1 MINIA
6 DLLLE
11 NNTASERPNN
21 DNPIV
26 DYSDNH
32 EKIDN
37 DTKVED
43 NEPLEETYIA
53 SKKDMEYKLDSW
65 KKGSNNILLI
75 TGLSGSGKS
84 TRASQLSKE
93 YNAINFELD
102 LFEHNS
108 ILFSNNYNHDEANII
123 MKDIFKKMYG
133 GKKNFDK
140 YSDEDYRKEFVKFFK
155 NLLSYCKSHRDQ
167 LFIIEGLQIFKHV
180 AYYDIS
186 ILENIPIII
195 IGTSL
200 TKSLVRRYKRD
211 HNTSDGS
218 FKHPIQLMKKYI
230 EWEKSLNNL
239 RNSDYLKEFVEDNE
253 PLEESKVY
261 YRITYDGEGIYNAF
275 KNNVS
280 KDIWQDFKNNKNNCG
295 WLPVPP
301 NYGDNDRSY
310 FTKYGY
316 DKFMKTAYKDIIKYL
331 DKEKISID
339 KYTDIRNIRYSDK
352 YQIVTE
358 SVEENEPL
366 DEAVETRLTKPFIGK
381 EITLYT
387 GSPKKLNIIDPVNSR
402 INNPDKYTK
411 GINLGT
417 RFSAPRYSSYWCDN
431 DMHPKFFAF
440 HRELLQKVGDAYNIT
455 WLEVYNEHIRGAYNK
470 EKFYMK
476 KSEKSDILPILKS
489 IKIYIHKV
497 TVPTKIVGRGHHKIH
512 DEYTLD
518 IAVKP
523 DDIYEVDWND
533 EYIQSCY
540 EFIDDNKFEKLED
553 VARLKHSSRP
563 KRGWNPLYDLVYHND
578 EELKSI
584 KKLVK
589 SKINEPSNLHEN
601 FAASDYFGYYVSDKG
616 NLNGNDIDEDLTYK
630 NEFQAIRFYLNSGKD
645 EGDCY
650 LYATKKE
657 EPNTLILLGKININ
671 DKGEEVGYKFLE
683 ESSNNS
689 ELSDTPKINS
699 KYLENKDDIYNIK
712 NWTPDKYNI
721 LFITGMSGS
730 GKTTLGEDL
739 AKINKCQRVELD
751 CIVYYFL
758 NRVREKGKQQN
769 PVNQLKKDCPD
780 AAKFFTT
787 ERDAKYHL
795 ESWGDHVP
803 VTKEFLDWFIPTHE
817 GDGNLY
823 IINGAQIPDAL
834 DYDFF
839 GERPIIIKDPNLVK
853 NVTRRTM
860 RESKFSNYDS
870 FSGWIRGFGRHIKL
884 YTDKGY
890 RNSVKRLKKFSNNIN
905 NIYESVDGSELYPV
919 YIVTSYTDTKFG
931 KIIRKAS
938 DCYYTHAAI
947 SFESN
952 LHEMYSFGNSGTLS
966 NSKLGGMTC
975 ESLNDYIKTSKNAVI
990 LVSVVFVKEKDYK
1003 KLLAFFD
1010 EYLNNSRNTRY
1021 NYSNLFNV
1029 LKNKPIP
1036 NMPSL
1041 SYICSQ
1047 FVDSLFKFIS
1057 IDMTNKPSN
1066 LVTPEDIAN
1075 LHNVKPTVYKL
1086 FEGKAVDYN
1095 VSRIERILDKMYS
1108 KAKPI
1113 KEVTLLEAKE
1123 FPIQFNDEGDLLI
1136 SKKEKIDFLAEYN
1149 KSKKLRQSYVKY
1161 KNLEGLKYE
1170 CCKMWYINTILMKLL
1185 DDKNLSHSDR
1195 EDYNNYRSKILT
1207 EFSQYLKEI
1216 QKIDKSFNF
1225 GSFYETTP
1233 FSNTKIKINGSTIKY
1248 TTKLMKFIFK

>member
-43 NEPLEETYIA
+43 NEPLEESGFIVSDDIYCFNFN
-53 SKKDMEYKLDSW
+53 KLDSG
-65 KKGSNNILLI
+65 KTNILLV

-84 TRASQLSKE
+84 TYASLLSKIYE
-93 YNAINFELD
+93 ERFKKKYIHFELD
-102 LFEHNS
+102 CLDFY
-108 ILFSNNYNHDEANII
+108 L
-123 MKDIFKKMYG
+123 G
-133 GKKNFDK
+133 GKIPIENIKKSEPGLYDFINKKKLEPEKRKYNNTETVKLYKEYIKYLISWCKKHKENCYIIEGIQIYETFEMGDTHIISQPLIILGTSALKSAVQGAIRNSDK
-140 YSDEDYRKEFVKFFK
+140 KPISFFK
-155 NLLSYCKSHRDQ
+155 NFKDL
-167 LFIIEGLQIFKHV
+167 IIWGFK
-180 AYYDIS
+180 D
-186 ILENIPIII
+186 
-195 IGTSL
+195 
-200 TKSLVRRYKRD
+200 
-211 HNTSDGS
+211 
-218 FKHPIQLMKKYI
+218 
-230 EWEKSLNNL
+230 EK
-239 RNSDYLKEFVEDNE
+239 
-253 PLEESKVY
+253 
-261 YRITYDGEGIYNAF
+261 
-275 KNNVS
+275 
-280 KDIWQDFKNNKNNCG
+280 
-295 WLPVPP
+295 
-301 NYGDNDRSY
+301 
-310 FTKYGY
+310 
-316 DKFMKTAYKDIIKYL
+316 M
-331 DKEKISID
+331 
-339 KYTDIRNIRYSDK
+339 
-352 YQIVTE
+352 
-358 SVEENEPL
+358 
-366 DEAVETRLTKPFIGK
+366 
-381 EITLYT
+381 
-387 GSPKKLNIIDPVNSR
+387 
-402 INNPDKYTK
+402 
-411 GINLGT
+411 
-417 RFSAPRYSSYWCDN
+417 
-431 DMHPKFFAF
+431 
-440 HRELLQKVGDAYNIT
+440 
-455 WLEVYNEHIRGAYNK
+455 
-470 EKFYMK
+470 
-476 KSEKSDILPILKS
+476 
-489 IKIYIHKV
+489 
-497 TVPTKIVGRGHHKIH
+497 
-512 DEYTLD
+512 
-518 IAVKP
+518 
-523 DDIYEVDWND
+523 
-533 EYIQSCY
+533 
-540 EFIDDNKFEKLED
+540 
-553 VARLKHSSRP
+553 
-563 KRGWNPLYDLVYHND
+563 
-578 EELKSI
+578 I
-584 KKLVK
+584 KKLRNTMYNPEEKNVETMDIISKKNDKNRHFEKVK
-589 SKINEPSNLHEN
+589 IKEN
-601 FAASDYFGYYVSDKG
+601 TYTRAKDYFGYYVSDKG
-616 NLNGNDIDEDLTYK
+616 NLNGNGIDEDLTYK

-683 ESSNNS
+683 ESSQKSTLDSKFKKKLSNNF
-689 ELSDTPKINS
+689 EFIDMHNPKAK
-699 KYLENKDDIYNIK
+699 KYLESDKYYSKYFKGIMNEVNGEIVINIDDDKLAGYIYIGGGNKSKNKNYGFIQTLEVIKRYRGYGLSHTLLDDAIKKYNAVDLTCYKDNEIALNLYKKHGFVIIGHGNEKNNSDYYMKLKTKLSKDDK
-712 NWTPDKYNI
+712 I
-721 LFITGMSGS
+721 L
-730 GKTTLGEDL
+730 K
-739 AKINKCQRVELD
+739 
-751 CIVYYFL
+751 
-758 NRVREKGKQQN
+758 
-769 PVNQLKKDCPD
+769 
-780 AAKFFTT
+780 
-787 ERDAKYHL
+787 
-795 ESWGDHVP
+795 ES
-803 VTKEFLDWFIPTHE
+803 
-817 GDGNLY
+817 
-823 IINGAQIPDAL
+823 
-834 DYDFF
+834 
-839 GERPIIIKDPNLVK
+839 
-853 NVTRRTM
+853 
-860 RESKFSNYDS
+860 
-870 FSGWIRGFGRHIKL
+870 
-884 YTDKGY
+884 
-890 RNSVKRLKKFSNNIN
+890 SNN
-905 NIYESVDGSELYPV
+905 SELYPV

-947 SFESN
+947 SFESD

-1021 NYSNLFNV
+1021 SYSNLFNV
-1029 LKNKPIP
+1029 LKNKPIS
-1036 NMPSL
+1036 NTPSL

-1086 FEGKAVDYN
+1086 FEGKAIDYN
-1095 VSRIERILDKMYS
+1095 VNRIEKILDKMYS

-1225 GSFYETTP
+1225 GSYYETTP

>member
-6 DLLLE
+6 DLLME

-43 NEPLEETYIA
+43 NESLEESYIT
-53 SKKDMEYKLDSW
+53 SKKDIEYKLDSW
-65 KKGSNNILLI
+65 KKGSDNILLI

-155 NLLSYCKSHRDQ
+155 NLLSYCKSHKDQ

-186 ILENIPIII
+186 IIENTPIII

-200 TKSLVRRYKRD
+200 TKSLIRRYKRD

-239 RNSDYLKEFVEDNE
+239 RNSDYLKE
-253 PLEESKVY
+253 
-261 YRITYDGEGIYNAF
+261 
-275 KNNVS
+275 
-280 KDIWQDFKNNKNNCG
+280 
-295 WLPVPP
+295 
-301 NYGDNDRSY
+301 
-310 FTKYGY
+310 
-316 DKFMKTAYKDIIKYL
+316 
-331 DKEKISID
+331 
-339 KYTDIRNIRYSDK
+339 
-352 YQIVTE
+352 
-358 SVEENEPL
+358 
-366 DEAVETRLTKPFIGK
+366 
-381 EITLYT
+381 
-387 GSPKKLNIIDPVNSR
+387 
-402 INNPDKYTK
+402 
-411 GINLGT
+411 
-417 RFSAPRYSSYWCDN
+417 
-431 DMHPKFFAF
+431 
-440 HRELLQKVGDAYNIT
+440 
-455 WLEVYNEHIRGAYNK
+455 
-470 EKFYMK
+470 
-476 KSEKSDILPILKS
+476 
-489 IKIYIHKV
+489 
-497 TVPTKIVGRGHHKIH
+497 
-512 DEYTLD
+512 
-518 IAVKP
+518 
-523 DDIYEVDWND
+523 
-533 EYIQSCY
+533 
-540 EFIDDNKFEKLED
+540 
-553 VARLKHSSRP
+553 
-563 KRGWNPLYDLVYHND
+563 
-578 EELKSI
+578 
-584 KKLVK
+584 
-589 SKINEPSNLHEN
+589 
-601 FAASDYFGYYVSDKG
+601 
-616 NLNGNDIDEDLTYK
+616 
-630 NEFQAIRFYLNSGKD
+630 
-645 EGDCY
+645 
-650 LYATKKE
+650 
-657 EPNTLILLGKININ
+657 
-671 DKGEEVGYKFLE
+671 
-683 ESSNNS
+683 SSNN
-689 ELSDTPKINS
+689 
-699 KYLENKDDIYNIK
+699 
-712 NWTPDKYNI
+712 
-721 LFITGMSGS
+721 
-730 GKTTLGEDL
+730 
-739 AKINKCQRVELD
+739 
-751 CIVYYFL
+751 
-758 NRVREKGKQQN
+758 
-769 PVNQLKKDCPD
+769 
-780 AAKFFTT
+780 
-787 ERDAKYHL
+787 
-795 ESWGDHVP
+795 
-803 VTKEFLDWFIPTHE
+803 
-817 GDGNLY
+817 
-823 IINGAQIPDAL
+823 
-834 DYDFF
+834 
-839 GERPIIIKDPNLVK
+839 
-853 NVTRRTM
+853 
-860 RESKFSNYDS
+860 
-870 FSGWIRGFGRHIKL
+870 
-884 YTDKGY
+884 
-890 RNSVKRLKKFSNNIN
+890 
-905 NIYESVDGSELYPV
+905 SELYPV

-947 SFESN
+947 SFESD

-1029 LKNKPIP
+1029 LKNKPIS
-1036 NMPSL
+1036 NTPSL

-1086 FEGKAVDYN
+1086 FEGRAIDYN
-1095 VSRIERILDKMYS
+1095 INRIEKILDKMYS

>member
-43 NEPLEETYIA
+43 NEPLEESKNNISFSRDFKYVKNIVDSLSEKDLYKICNGDFKKSPYVKYREVVLLNNDPVSFIEVYTLPSMNKRDGVIVIATKDKYRSCGYANILINRMKSKIKNIDKLIWKTDMNNINSRNLAKKNGFFNNKEDAYKDKKIEYAFQVNESVEKDESLDETYIA
-53 SKKDMEYKLDSW
+53 SKKDIEYKLDSW

-155 NLLSYCKSHRDQ
+155 NLLSYCKSHKDQ

-186 ILENIPIII
+186 IIENTPIII
-195 IGTSL
+195 IGVSL
-200 TKSLVRRYKRD
+200 TKSLIRRYKRD

-239 RNSDYLKEFVEDNE
+239 RNSDYLKE
-253 PLEESKVY
+253 SS
-261 YRITYDGEGIYNAF
+261 
-275 KNNVS
+275 NN
-280 KDIWQDFKNNKNNCG
+280 
-295 WLPVPP
+295 
-301 NYGDNDRSY
+301 
-310 FTKYGY
+310 
-316 DKFMKTAYKDIIKYL
+316 
-331 DKEKISID
+331 
-339 KYTDIRNIRYSDK
+339 
-352 YQIVTE
+352 
-358 SVEENEPL
+358 
-366 DEAVETRLTKPFIGK
+366 
-381 EITLYT
+381 
-387 GSPKKLNIIDPVNSR
+387 
-402 INNPDKYTK
+402 
-411 GINLGT
+411 
-417 RFSAPRYSSYWCDN
+417 
-431 DMHPKFFAF
+431 
-440 HRELLQKVGDAYNIT
+440 
-455 WLEVYNEHIRGAYNK
+455 
-470 EKFYMK
+470 
-476 KSEKSDILPILKS
+476 
-489 IKIYIHKV
+489 
-497 TVPTKIVGRGHHKIH
+497 
-512 DEYTLD
+512 
-518 IAVKP
+518 
-523 DDIYEVDWND
+523 
-533 EYIQSCY
+533 
-540 EFIDDNKFEKLED
+540 
-553 VARLKHSSRP
+553 
-563 KRGWNPLYDLVYHND
+563 
-578 EELKSI
+578 
-584 KKLVK
+584 
-589 SKINEPSNLHEN
+589 
-601 FAASDYFGYYVSDKG
+601 SDYFGYYVSDEG
-616 NLNGNDIDEDLTYK
+616 NLNENVISESTLYRYTYDGIGVYEALRK
-630 NEFQAIRFYLNSGKD
+630 KMDKLEWESFLNSRSAKWLPKPPKYENNYYSYFTK
-645 EGDCY
+645 EGMQMFKKYTLPVCKKY
-650 LYATKKE
+650 LG
-657 EPNTLILLGKININ
+657 NKINMVITDSDEKPIYK
-671 DKGEEVGYKFLE
+671 DKYQVILSTDYYMEATAVKSDGSMELVSDEKNTNNIH
-683 ESSNNS
+683 ESVNGT
-689 ELSDTPKINS
+689 ELSDLPKINS

-751 CIVYYFL
+751 YIVYYFL
-758 NRVREKGKQQN
+758 NRAREKGKQQN
-769 PVNQLKKDCPD
+769 TVNKLKKDCPD

-795 ESWGDHVP
+795 ESWGDHTP
-803 VTKEFLDWFIPTHE
+803 VTKEFLDWFIHTHE

-823 IINGAQIPDAL
+823 IINGAQIPDVL
-834 DYDFF
+834 DHDFF
-839 GERPIIIKDPNLVK
+839 KERPIIIKDPNLVK

-884 YTDKGY
+884 YTSKGY
-890 RNSVKRLKKFSNNIN
+890 RDSLKRLKKFSNNID
-905 NIYESVDGSELYPV
+905 NIHESVDGTELYPV

-947 SFESN
+947 SFESD

-975 ESLNDYIKTSKNAVI
+975 ESLNDYINTSKNAVI

-1021 NYSNLFNV
+1021 SYSNLFNV
-1029 LKNKPIP
+1029 LKNKPIS
-1036 NMPSL
+1036 NTPSL

-1057 IDMTNKPSN
+1057 IDMTDKPSN

-1086 FEGKAVDYN
+1086 FEGKAIDYN
-1095 VSRIERILDKMYS
+1095 VNRIEKILDKMYN

>member
-43 NEPLEETYIA
+43 NESLEESYIT
-53 SKKDMEYKLDSW
+53 SKKDIEYKLDSW
-65 KKGSNNILLI
+65 KKGSDNILLI

-155 NLLSYCKSHRDQ
+155 NLLSYCKSHKDQ

-186 ILENIPIII
+186 IIENTPIII

-200 TKSLVRRYKRD
+200 TKSLIRRYKRD

-239 RNSDYLKEFVEDNE
+239 RNSDYLKE
-253 PLEESKVY
+253 
-261 YRITYDGEGIYNAF
+261 
-275 KNNVS
+275 
-280 KDIWQDFKNNKNNCG
+280 
-295 WLPVPP
+295 
-301 NYGDNDRSY
+301 
-310 FTKYGY
+310 
-316 DKFMKTAYKDIIKYL
+316 
-331 DKEKISID
+331 
-339 KYTDIRNIRYSDK
+339 
-352 YQIVTE
+352 
-358 SVEENEPL
+358 
-366 DEAVETRLTKPFIGK
+366 
-381 EITLYT
+381 
-387 GSPKKLNIIDPVNSR
+387 
-402 INNPDKYTK
+402 
-411 GINLGT
+411 
-417 RFSAPRYSSYWCDN
+417 
-431 DMHPKFFAF
+431 
-440 HRELLQKVGDAYNIT
+440 
-455 WLEVYNEHIRGAYNK
+455 
-470 EKFYMK
+470 
-476 KSEKSDILPILKS
+476 
-489 IKIYIHKV
+489 
-497 TVPTKIVGRGHHKIH
+497 
-512 DEYTLD
+512 
-518 IAVKP
+518 
-523 DDIYEVDWND
+523 
-533 EYIQSCY
+533 
-540 EFIDDNKFEKLED
+540 
-553 VARLKHSSRP
+553 
-563 KRGWNPLYDLVYHND
+563 
-578 EELKSI
+578 
-584 KKLVK
+584 
-589 SKINEPSNLHEN
+589 
-601 FAASDYFGYYVSDKG
+601 
-616 NLNGNDIDEDLTYK
+616 
-630 NEFQAIRFYLNSGKD
+630 
-645 EGDCY
+645 
-650 LYATKKE
+650 
-657 EPNTLILLGKININ
+657 
-671 DKGEEVGYKFLE
+671 
-683 ESSNNS
+683 SSNNS
-689 ELSDTPKINS
+689 ELSDLPKINS

-712 NWTPDKYNI
+712 NWAPDKYNI

-751 CIVYYFL
+751 YIVYYFL
-758 NRVREKGKQQN
+758 NRAREKGKQQN
-769 PVNQLKKDCPD
+769 TVNKLKKDCPD
-780 AAKFFTT
+780 AAKFFTA

-795 ESWGDHVP
+795 EGWGDHAP
-803 VTKEFLDWFIPTHE
+803 VTKEFLDWFIQTHE

-823 IINGAQIPDAL
+823 IINGAQIPDVL

-839 GERPIIIKDPNLVK
+839 EERPIIIKDPNLVK

-890 RNSVKRLKKFSNNIN
+890 RDSVKRLKKFSNNIN
-905 NIYESVDGSELYPV
+905 NIRESVNGTELYPV

-947 SFESN
+947 SFESD
-952 LHEMYSFGNSGTLS
+952 LHEMYSFGDSGTLS

-1021 NYSNLFNV
+1021 SYSNLFNV
-1029 LKNKPIP
+1029 LKNKPIS
-1036 NMPSL
+1036 NTPSL

-1057 IDMTNKPSN
+1057 IDMTDKPSN

-1086 FEGKAVDYN
+1086 FEGKAIDYN
-1095 VSRIERILDKMYS
+1095 INRIEKILDKMYS

-1185 DDKNLSHSDR
+1185 DNKNLSHSDR

>member
-43 NEPLEETYIA
+43 NESLEESYIT
-53 SKKDMEYKLDSW
+53 SKKDIEYKLDSW
-65 KKGSNNILLI
+65 KKGSDNILLI

-155 NLLSYCKSHRDQ
+155 NLLSYCKSHKDQ

-186 ILENIPIII
+186 IIENTPIII

-200 TKSLVRRYKRD
+200 TKSLIRRYKRD

-239 RNSDYLKEFVEDNE
+239 RNSDYLKE
-253 PLEESKVY
+253 
-261 YRITYDGEGIYNAF
+261 
-275 KNNVS
+275 
-280 KDIWQDFKNNKNNCG
+280 
-295 WLPVPP
+295 
-301 NYGDNDRSY
+301 
-310 FTKYGY
+310 
-316 DKFMKTAYKDIIKYL
+316 
-331 DKEKISID
+331 
-339 KYTDIRNIRYSDK
+339 
-352 YQIVTE
+352 
-358 SVEENEPL
+358 
-366 DEAVETRLTKPFIGK
+366 
-381 EITLYT
+381 
-387 GSPKKLNIIDPVNSR
+387 
-402 INNPDKYTK
+402 
-411 GINLGT
+411 
-417 RFSAPRYSSYWCDN
+417 
-431 DMHPKFFAF
+431 
-440 HRELLQKVGDAYNIT
+440 
-455 WLEVYNEHIRGAYNK
+455 
-470 EKFYMK
+470 
-476 KSEKSDILPILKS
+476 
-489 IKIYIHKV
+489 
-497 TVPTKIVGRGHHKIH
+497 
-512 DEYTLD
+512 
-518 IAVKP
+518 
-523 DDIYEVDWND
+523 
-533 EYIQSCY
+533 
-540 EFIDDNKFEKLED
+540 
-553 VARLKHSSRP
+553 
-563 KRGWNPLYDLVYHND
+563 
-578 EELKSI
+578 
-584 KKLVK
+584 
-589 SKINEPSNLHEN
+589 
-601 FAASDYFGYYVSDKG
+601 
-616 NLNGNDIDEDLTYK
+616 
-630 NEFQAIRFYLNSGKD
+630 
-645 EGDCY
+645 
-650 LYATKKE
+650 
-657 EPNTLILLGKININ
+657 
-671 DKGEEVGYKFLE
+671 
-683 ESSNNS
+683 SSNNS
-689 ELSDTPKINS
+689 ELSDLPKINS
-699 KYLENKDDIYNIK
+699 KYFENKDDIYNIK
-712 NWTPDKYNI
+712 NWAPDKYNI

-751 CIVYYFL
+751 YIVYYFL
-758 NRVREKGKQQN
+758 NRAREKGKQQN
-769 PVNQLKKDCPD
+769 TVNKLKKDCPD
-780 AAKFFTT
+780 AAKFFTA

-795 ESWGDHVP
+795 EGWGDHAP
-803 VTKEFLDWFIPTHE
+803 VTKEFLDWFIQTHE

-823 IINGAQIPDAL
+823 IINGAQIPDVL

-839 GERPIIIKDPNLVK
+839 EERPIIIKDPNLVK

-890 RNSVKRLKKFSNNIN
+890 RDSVKRLKKFSNNIN
-905 NIYESVDGSELYPV
+905 NIRESVNGTELYPV

-947 SFESN
+947 SFESD

-1021 NYSNLFNV
+1021 SYSNLFNV
-1029 LKNKPIP
+1029 LKNKPIS
-1036 NMPSL
+1036 NTPSL

-1057 IDMTNKPSN
+1057 IDMTDKPSN

-1086 FEGKAVDYN
+1086 FEGKAIDYN
-1095 VSRIERILDKMYS
+1095 INRIEKILDKMYS

-1185 DDKNLSHSDR
+1185 DNKNLSHSDR

>member
-43 NEPLEETYIA
+43 NESLEESYIT
-53 SKKDMEYKLDSW
+53 SKKDIEYKLDSW
-65 KKGSNNILLI
+65 KKGSDNILLI

-155 NLLSYCKSHRDQ
+155 NLLSYCKSHKDQ

-186 ILENIPIII
+186 IIKNIPIII

-200 TKSLVRRYKRD
+200 TKSLIRRYKRD

-239 RNSDYLKEFVEDNE
+239 RNSDYLKE
-253 PLEESKVY
+253 SS
-261 YRITYDGEGIYNAF
+261 
-275 KNNVS
+275 NN
-280 KDIWQDFKNNKNNCG
+280 
-295 WLPVPP
+295 
-301 NYGDNDRSY
+301 
-310 FTKYGY
+310 
-316 DKFMKTAYKDIIKYL
+316 
-331 DKEKISID
+331 
-339 KYTDIRNIRYSDK
+339 
-352 YQIVTE
+352 
-358 SVEENEPL
+358 
-366 DEAVETRLTKPFIGK
+366 
-381 EITLYT
+381 
-387 GSPKKLNIIDPVNSR
+387 
-402 INNPDKYTK
+402 
-411 GINLGT
+411 
-417 RFSAPRYSSYWCDN
+417 
-431 DMHPKFFAF
+431 
-440 HRELLQKVGDAYNIT
+440 
-455 WLEVYNEHIRGAYNK
+455 
-470 EKFYMK
+470 
-476 KSEKSDILPILKS
+476 
-489 IKIYIHKV
+489 
-497 TVPTKIVGRGHHKIH
+497 
-512 DEYTLD
+512 
-518 IAVKP
+518 
-523 DDIYEVDWND
+523 
-533 EYIQSCY
+533 
-540 EFIDDNKFEKLED
+540 
-553 VARLKHSSRP
+553 
-563 KRGWNPLYDLVYHND
+563 
-578 EELKSI
+578 
-584 KKLVK
+584 
-589 SKINEPSNLHEN
+589 
-601 FAASDYFGYYVSDKG
+601 SDYFGYYVSDKG

-657 EPNTLILLGKININ
+657 EPNALILLGKININ

-683 ESSNNS
+683 ESSQKSTLDSKFKKKLSNNF
-689 ELSDTPKINS
+689 EFIDMHNPKAK
-699 KYLENKDDIYNIK
+699 KYLESDKFYSKYFKGIMNEVNGEIVINIDDDKLAGYIYIGGGNKSKNKNYGFIQTLEVIKKYRGYGLSHTLLDDAIKKYNAVDLTCYKDNEIALNLYKKHGFVIIGHGNEKNNSDYYMKLKTKLSKDDK
-712 NWTPDKYNI
+712 I
-721 LFITGMSGS
+721 L
-730 GKTTLGEDL
+730 K
-739 AKINKCQRVELD
+739 
-751 CIVYYFL
+751 
-758 NRVREKGKQQN
+758 
-769 PVNQLKKDCPD
+769 
-780 AAKFFTT
+780 
-787 ERDAKYHL
+787 
-795 ESWGDHVP
+795 ES
-803 VTKEFLDWFIPTHE
+803 
-817 GDGNLY
+817 
-823 IINGAQIPDAL
+823 
-834 DYDFF
+834 
-839 GERPIIIKDPNLVK
+839 
-853 NVTRRTM
+853 
-860 RESKFSNYDS
+860 
-870 FSGWIRGFGRHIKL
+870 
-884 YTDKGY
+884 
-890 RNSVKRLKKFSNNIN
+890 SNN
-905 NIYESVDGSELYPV
+905 SELYPV

-947 SFESN
+947 SFESD
-952 LHEMYSFGNSGTLS
+952 LHEMYSFGNTGTLS

-1021 NYSNLFNV
+1021 SYSNLFNV
-1029 LKNKPIP
+1029 LKNKPIS
-1036 NMPSL
+1036 NTPSL

-1086 FEGKAVDYN
+1086 FEGKAIDYN
-1095 VSRIERILDKMYS
+1095 VNRIEKILDKMYS

-1185 DDKNLSHSDR
+1185 DDKNLSYSDR
-1195 EDYNNYRSKILT
+1195 ENYNNYRSKILT

>member
-26 DYSDNH
+26 NYSDNH

-43 NEPLEETYIA
+43 NEPLDESGFIVSDDIYCFNFNKLDSGKTNILLVTGLSGSGKSTYASLLSKIYEKRFKKKYIHFELDCLDFYLSGKIPIENIKKSEPGLYDFINKKKLAPEKRKYNNTETVKLYKEYIKYLISWCKKHKENCYIIEGLQIYETFEMGDTHIISQPLIILGTSALKSAIQGAIRNSDKKPISFFKNFKDLIIWGFKDEKMIKKLRNTMYNPEEKNVETMDIISKKNGENRHFEKVKIKENTYTRVKDYFGYYVSDKGNLNGNSIDEDLTYKNEFQA
-53 SKKDMEYKLDSW
+53 IRFYLNSGKDEGDCYLYATKKEEPNTLILLGKININDKGEEVGYKFLEESSNNDTKVEDNESLEESYITSKKDIEYKLDSW
-65 KKGSNNILLI
+65 KKGSDNILLI

-155 NLLSYCKSHRDQ
+155 NLQSYCKSHKDQ

-186 ILENIPIII
+186 IIENTPIII

-200 TKSLVRRYKRD
+200 TKSLIRRYKRD

-239 RNSDYLKEFVEDNE
+239 RNSDYLKE
-253 PLEESKVY
+253 
-261 YRITYDGEGIYNAF
+261 
-275 KNNVS
+275 
-280 KDIWQDFKNNKNNCG
+280 
-295 WLPVPP
+295 
-301 NYGDNDRSY
+301 
-310 FTKYGY
+310 
-316 DKFMKTAYKDIIKYL
+316 
-331 DKEKISID
+331 
-339 KYTDIRNIRYSDK
+339 
-352 YQIVTE
+352 
-358 SVEENEPL
+358 
-366 DEAVETRLTKPFIGK
+366 
-381 EITLYT
+381 
-387 GSPKKLNIIDPVNSR
+387 
-402 INNPDKYTK
+402 
-411 GINLGT
+411 
-417 RFSAPRYSSYWCDN
+417 
-431 DMHPKFFAF
+431 
-440 HRELLQKVGDAYNIT
+440 
-455 WLEVYNEHIRGAYNK
+455 
-470 EKFYMK
+470 
-476 KSEKSDILPILKS
+476 
-489 IKIYIHKV
+489 
-497 TVPTKIVGRGHHKIH
+497 
-512 DEYTLD
+512 
-518 IAVKP
+518 
-523 DDIYEVDWND
+523 
-533 EYIQSCY
+533 
-540 EFIDDNKFEKLED
+540 
-553 VARLKHSSRP
+553 
-563 KRGWNPLYDLVYHND
+563 
-578 EELKSI
+578 
-584 KKLVK
+584 
-589 SKINEPSNLHEN
+589 
-601 FAASDYFGYYVSDKG
+601 
-616 NLNGNDIDEDLTYK
+616 
-630 NEFQAIRFYLNSGKD
+630 
-645 EGDCY
+645 
-650 LYATKKE
+650 
-657 EPNTLILLGKININ
+657 
-671 DKGEEVGYKFLE
+671 
-683 ESSNNS
+683 SSNNS
-689 ELSDTPKINS
+689 ELSDLPKINS

-712 NWTPDKYNI
+712 NWAPDKYNI

-751 CIVYYFL
+751 YIVYYFL
-758 NRVREKGKQQN
+758 NRAREKGKQQN
-769 PVNQLKKDCPD
+769 TVNKLKKDCPD
-780 AAKFFTT
+780 AAKFFTA
-787 ERDAKYHL
+787 ERDVKYHL
-795 ESWGDHVP
+795 ESWGDHSP
-803 VTKEFLDWFIPTHE
+803 VTKEFLDWFIQTHE

-823 IINGAQIPDAL
+823 IINGAQIPDVL

-839 GERPIIIKDPNLVK
+839 EERPIIIKDPNLVK

-890 RNSVKRLKKFSNNIN
+890 RDSVKRLKKFSNNIN
-905 NIYESVDGSELYPV
+905 NIRESVNGTELYPV

-947 SFESN
+947 SFESD

-1021 NYSNLFNV
+1021 SYSNLFNV
-1029 LKNKPIP
+1029 LKNKPIS
-1036 NMPSL
+1036 NTPSL

-1057 IDMTNKPSN
+1057 IDMTDKPSN

-1086 FEGKAVDYN
+1086 FEGKAIDYN
-1095 VSRIERILDKMYS
+1095 INRIEKILDKMYS

-1195 EDYNNYRSKILT
+1195 DDYNNYRSKILT

>member
-43 NEPLEETYIA
+43 
-53 SKKDMEYKLDSW
+53 D
-65 KKGSNNILLI
+65 
-75 TGLSGSGKS
+75 
-84 TRASQLSKE
+84 
-93 YNAINFELD
+93 
-102 LFEHNS
+102 
-108 ILFSNNYNHDEANII
+108 
-123 MKDIFKKMYG
+123 
-133 GKKNFDK
+133 
-140 YSDEDYRKEFVKFFK
+140 
-155 NLLSYCKSHRDQ
+155 
-167 LFIIEGLQIFKHV
+167 
-180 AYYDIS
+180 
-186 ILENIPIII
+186 
-195 IGTSL
+195 
-200 TKSLVRRYKRD
+200 
-211 HNTSDGS
+211 
-218 FKHPIQLMKKYI
+218 
-230 EWEKSLNNL
+230 
-239 RNSDYLKEFVEDNE
+239 
-253 PLEESKVY
+253 
-261 YRITYDGEGIYNAF
+261 
-275 KNNVS
+275 
-280 KDIWQDFKNNKNNCG
+280 
-295 WLPVPP
+295 
-301 NYGDNDRSY
+301 
-310 FTKYGY
+310 
-316 DKFMKTAYKDIIKYL
+316 
-331 DKEKISID
+331 
-339 KYTDIRNIRYSDK
+339 
-352 YQIVTE
+352 
-358 SVEENEPL
+358 EPL
-366 DEAVETRLTKPFIGK
+366 DESLVQTQTVKESVETRLTHPFIGK
-381 EITLYT
+381 NITLYT
-387 GSPKKLNIIDPVNSR
+387 GSPKKLDIIDPVNSR

-417 RFSAPRYSSYWCDN
+417 RFSAPRYSSFWCDN

-440 HRELLQKVGDAYNIT
+440 HRELLEKVGNMYNIT
-455 WLEVYNEHIRGAYNK
+455 WLDVYNNHIKGDYNK

-476 KSEKSDILPILKS
+476 KSEKSNILPILKS

-523 DDIYEVDWND
+523 DDVYEVDWSD
-533 EYIQSCY
+533 DYIQSCY
-540 EFIDDNKFEKLED
+540 EFIDDNKFEKMENTL
-553 VARLKHSSRP
+553 RLKHSSRP
-563 KRGWNPLYDLVYHND
+563 KRGWNPLYDLVYYND
-578 EELKSI
+578 EELKSV
-584 KKLVK
+584 KKFVK
-589 SKINEPSNLHEN
+589 SK
-601 FAASDYFGYYVSDKG
+601 VS
-616 NLNGNDIDEDLTYK
+616 
-630 NEFQAIRFYLNSGKD
+630 
-645 EGDCY
+645 
-650 LYATKKE
+650 
-657 EPNTLILLGKININ
+657 
-671 DKGEEVGYKFLE
+671 

-689 ELSDTPKINS
+689 ELSDMPKINS

-751 CIVYYFL
+751 YIVYYFL
-758 NRVREKGKQQN
+758 NRARERGKQQN
-769 PVNQLKKDCPD
+769 TVNKLKKDCPD
-780 AAKFFTT
+780 AAKFFTA

-795 ESWGDHVP
+795 EGWGDHTP
-803 VTKEFLDWFIPTHE
+803 VTKEFLDWFIQTHE

-823 IINGAQIPDAL
+823 IINGAQIPDVL
-834 DYDFF
+834 DYNFF
-839 GERPIIIKDPNLVK
+839 EERPIIIKDPNLVK

-890 RNSVKRLKKFSNNIN
+890 RDSVKRLKKFSNNIN
-905 NIYESVDGSELYPV
+905 NIHESVNGTELYPV

-947 SFESN
+947 SFESD

-975 ESLNDYIKTSKNAVI
+975 ESLNDYINTSKNAVI

-1021 NYSNLFNV
+1021 SYSNLFNV
-1029 LKNKPIP
+1029 LKNKPIS
-1036 NMPSL
+1036 NTPSL

-1086 FEGKAVDYN
+1086 FEGKAIDYN
-1095 VSRIERILDKMYS
+1095 VNRIEKILDKMYS

-1248 TTKLMKFIFK
+1248 TTKLMKLIFK

>member
-43 NEPLEETYIA
+43 NESLEESYIT
-53 SKKDMEYKLDSW
+53 SKKDIEYKLDSW
-65 KKGSNNILLI
+65 KKDSDNILLI

-155 NLLSYCKSHRDQ
+155 NLLSYCKSHKDQ

-186 ILENIPIII
+186 IIENTPIII

-200 TKSLVRRYKRD
+200 TKSLIRRYKRD

-239 RNSDYLKEFVEDNE
+239 RNSDYLKE
-253 PLEESKVY
+253 
-261 YRITYDGEGIYNAF
+261 
-275 KNNVS
+275 
-280 KDIWQDFKNNKNNCG
+280 
-295 WLPVPP
+295 
-301 NYGDNDRSY
+301 
-310 FTKYGY
+310 
-316 DKFMKTAYKDIIKYL
+316 
-331 DKEKISID
+331 
-339 KYTDIRNIRYSDK
+339 
-352 YQIVTE
+352 
-358 SVEENEPL
+358 
-366 DEAVETRLTKPFIGK
+366 
-381 EITLYT
+381 
-387 GSPKKLNIIDPVNSR
+387 
-402 INNPDKYTK
+402 
-411 GINLGT
+411 
-417 RFSAPRYSSYWCDN
+417 
-431 DMHPKFFAF
+431 
-440 HRELLQKVGDAYNIT
+440 
-455 WLEVYNEHIRGAYNK
+455 
-470 EKFYMK
+470 
-476 KSEKSDILPILKS
+476 
-489 IKIYIHKV
+489 
-497 TVPTKIVGRGHHKIH
+497 
-512 DEYTLD
+512 
-518 IAVKP
+518 
-523 DDIYEVDWND
+523 
-533 EYIQSCY
+533 
-540 EFIDDNKFEKLED
+540 
-553 VARLKHSSRP
+553 
-563 KRGWNPLYDLVYHND
+563 
-578 EELKSI
+578 
-584 KKLVK
+584 
-589 SKINEPSNLHEN
+589 
-601 FAASDYFGYYVSDKG
+601 
-616 NLNGNDIDEDLTYK
+616 
-630 NEFQAIRFYLNSGKD
+630 
-645 EGDCY
+645 
-650 LYATKKE
+650 
-657 EPNTLILLGKININ
+657 
-671 DKGEEVGYKFLE
+671 
-683 ESSNNS
+683 SSNNS
-689 ELSDTPKINS
+689 ELSDLPKINS

-712 NWTPDKYNI
+712 NWAPDKYNI

-751 CIVYYFL
+751 YIVYYFL
-758 NRVREKGKQQN
+758 NRAREKGKQQN
-769 PVNQLKKDCPD
+769 TVNKLKKDCPD
-780 AAKFFTT
+780 AAKFFTA

-795 ESWGDHVP
+795 EGWGDHAP
-803 VTKEFLDWFIPTHE
+803 VTKEFLDWFIQTHE

-823 IINGAQIPDAL
+823 IINGAQIPDVL

-839 GERPIIIKDPNLVK
+839 EERPIIIKDPNLVK

-890 RNSVKRLKKFSNNIN
+890 RDSVKRLKKFSNNIN
-905 NIYESVDGSELYPV
+905 NIRESVNGTELYPV

-947 SFESN
+947 SFESD

-1021 NYSNLFNV
+1021 SYSNLFNV
-1029 LKNKPIP
+1029 LKNKPIS
-1036 NMPSL
+1036 NTPSL

-1057 IDMTNKPSN
+1057 IDMTDKPSN

-1086 FEGKAVDYN
+1086 FEGKAIDYN
-1095 VSRIERILDKMYS
+1095 INRIEKILDKMYS

-1185 DDKNLSHSDR
+1185 DNKNLSHSDR